1 MQKSDFW
8 TNAAKEGGV
17 VGVLLAASML
27 FENYAFL
34 SGSVGLMG
42 LMMVEWIAVVVLH
55 YWLLHRYT
63 KRYGQQFPVEEGF
76 PFGRAYSYVL
86 ILSIFAGVIL
96 GLVQAIYLHGII
108 GYEEYM
114 TNYVNSIQELV
125 SNSAASAQ
133 MAPMMK
139 QMMAQLEAASTP
151 SVLQTAWGAVTNSV
165 LFGGL
170 FGLIIAAVV
179 SRNARPFAPKE
190 EE

>member
-17 VGVLLAASML
+17 IGVLLAASML

-42 LMMVEWIAVVVLH
+42 VMLLEWIAVVALH

-63 KRYGQQFPVEEGF
+63 KRYGAHFPEEEGF

-96 GLVQAIYLHGII
+96 GLAQTLYLHGVV

-114 TNYVNSIQELV
+114 TRYVDSIQDLV
-125 SNSAASAQ
+125 ATSGASAQ

-139 QMMAQLEAASTP
+139 QMMAQLEAAPIP
-151 SVLQTAWGAVTNSV
+151 SVLQTAWGAVTNSM

-179 SRNARPFAPKE
+179 SRSARPFAPKDE
-190 EE
+190 A